1 MSRPAAFL
9 VREQFH
15 AICRTLPL
23 RVYAAAPF
31 LSLVLSYNFLN
42 SNGDMLSFL
51 RKVLIQCDKN
61 YLGDKR
67 GF

>member
-1 MSRPAAFL
+1 MSSPEAFL
-9 VREQFH
+9 VREQLH
-15 AICRTLPL
+15 ATCRTLPL
-23 RVYAAAPF
+23 RVYAAPF
-31 LSLVLSYNFLN
+31 LSLVLSYIFLN